1 MRRTLFCRMAF
12 SIRSSVIES
21 CFSSSL
27 MNRTLVISAPH
38 FANLGLMVS
47 AMPSSAVWYNTLKG
61 SMGSALGSSFPLVQ
75 YAAIAI
81 ASHVFPFPG
90 FPWIKV
96 TFPKG
101 INGYHN
107 HWTTVSSTS
116 DIFMTGTG
124 FSLASLQHIC
134 FAIFST
140 GTSATRHSFQSFFTG
155 SNRYTLSSSGIRE
168 TNCLHLSF
176 PGSSLSRHK

>member
-1 MRRTLFCRMAF
+1 
-12 SIRSSVIES
+12 
-21 CFSSSL
+21 
-27 MNRTLVISAPH
+27 
-38 FANLGLMVS
+38 
-47 AMPSSAVWYNTLKG
+47 
-61 SMGSALGSSFPLVQ
+61 MGSALGSSFPLVQ

-101 INGYHN
+101 MNGYHS

-116 DIFMTGTG
+116 DILVTGIR
-124 FSLASLQHIC
+124 FSLLSRKQIC
-134 FAIFST
+134 FSISFT
-140 GTSATRHSFQSFFTG
+140 GSPATKHSFQSFFTG

-168 TNCLHLSF
+168 NSCLTPSF